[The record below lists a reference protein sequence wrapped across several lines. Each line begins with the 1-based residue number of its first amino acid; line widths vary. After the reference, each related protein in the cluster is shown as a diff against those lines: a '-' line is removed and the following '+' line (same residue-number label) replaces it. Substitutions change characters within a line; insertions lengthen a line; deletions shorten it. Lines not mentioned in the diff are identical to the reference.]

1 MFFIWGTGKRK
12 KVTKYAITDLCGCCG
27 TAARMS
33 IIKIS
38 VYFSLFFIPLF
49 NIKSN
54 YYVVCPSCQAARE
67 VSKKEFKQIKEQYKM
82 GQTAQVQEVPQAQQ
96 PVASQPAQPVQQ
108 ARPVE
113 PQTQTTNTAV
123 ASTPSAAPAEDKETV
138 IEKMIWQDI
147 EKVIFSLVD
156 KSLIQ
161 DNDKFNKF
169 LNTLRAS
176 LLRKYGDAEKVDK
189 VINKY
194 FDIK

>member
-1 MFFIWGTGKRK
+1 
-12 KVTKYAITDLCGCCG
+12 
-27 TAARMS
+27 
-33 IIKIS
+33 
-38 VYFSLFFIPLF
+38 
-49 NIKSN
+49 
-54 YYVVCPSCQAARE
+54 
-67 VSKKEFKQIKEQYKM
+67 M

-96 PVASQPAQPVQQ
+96 PAASQPAQPVQP

-113 PQTQTTNTAV
+113 PQTQATNTAV
-123 ASTPSAAPAEDKETV
+123 ASTPSAAPAEEKETV

>member
-1 MFFIWGTGKRK
+1 MFVIWGTGKRK

-38 VYFSLFFIPLF
+38 VYFSMFFIPLF
-49 NIKSN
+49 NVKSN
-54 YYVVCPSCQAARE
+54 YYVVCPNCQAARE
-67 VSKKEFKQIKEQYKM
+67 VSKKEFKQIKEQYKL
-82 GQTAQVQEVPQAQQ
+82 GQTAQVQEAPQTQQ
-96 PVASQPAQPVQQ
+96 PVASKPVQPARPAEPQAQPV
-108 ARPVE
+108 
-113 PQTQTTNTAV
+113 NTSV
-123 ASTPSAAPAEDKETV
+123 ASAPSVAPVEDKETV

-169 LNTLRAS
+169 LATLRAS